1 MPESVIQGEI
11 LAAVEKHD
19 SDDEPGSPIGDVVQ
33 EVLEENHAHF
43 ADVSDEFQEL
53 FFHGVLYQP
62 SHSTVA
68 STWIGVEDVGD
79 DRGES
84 TEKLPWCPEC
94 EAFAVPDEDG
104 VCGDCEAAIEYREVP
119 A

>member
-1 MPESVIQGEI
+1 MPESAIQGEI

-19 SDDEPGSPIGDVVQ
+19 SDDEPGSPIVDVVQ

-43 ADVSDEFQEL
+43 ADVAEEFKEL

-62 SHSTVA
+62 SRTTVA
-68 STWIGVEDVGD
+68 STWIEVENLD
-79 DRGES
+79 DEHVEP

-94 EAFAVPDEDG
+94 EAFSVPVEG
-104 VCGDCEAAIEYREVP
+104 VCGDCETPVEYLE
-119 A
+119 AEA